1 MSTTEIKEQISQMS
15 REERN
20 KVMEHIILLKQK
32 EEMDEMSGE
41 EEHEEL
47 KQIVLSR
54 KNPAFL
60 KYLD

>member
-1 MSTTEIKEQISQMS
+1 MS